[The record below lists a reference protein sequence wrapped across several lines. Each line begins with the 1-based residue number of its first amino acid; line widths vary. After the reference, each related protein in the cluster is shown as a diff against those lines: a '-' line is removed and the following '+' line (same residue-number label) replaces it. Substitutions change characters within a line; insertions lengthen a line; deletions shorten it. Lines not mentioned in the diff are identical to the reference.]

1 VIPVRPVS
9 DGLILPGMTRVAYV
23 TTANTGDTLTVRGP
37 EGVLFCRREDPHG
50 VVVQLNGQQLSLNK
64 ELLAIV
70 GRYFL
75 AAGLLL
81 GQDINADWDAVD
93 QHAQS

>member
-1 VIPVRPVS
+1 VS

-37 EGVLFCRREDPHG
+37 EGVFQCQRVDPHG
-50 VVVQLNGQQLSLNK
+50 VGIQLNGQVLSLNK
-64 ELLAIV
+64 ELLAII

-81 GQDINADWDAVD
+81 GQDINAGWDSED